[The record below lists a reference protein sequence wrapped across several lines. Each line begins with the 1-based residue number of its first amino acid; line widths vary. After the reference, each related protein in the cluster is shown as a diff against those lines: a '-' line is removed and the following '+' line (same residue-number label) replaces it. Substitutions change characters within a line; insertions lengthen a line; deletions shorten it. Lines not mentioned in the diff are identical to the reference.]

1 MSKFMRVVVIAAV
14 LTTAAVSGAF
24 ASGCGKDCASNK
36 AAQPQATGC
45 RVMYSSGILY
55 DNGIA
60 IAVSAPKGWVIDT
73 ESGVSAGLHAVF
85 YPEGSS
91 WQGSDTVMYAEIG
104 HKDDC
109 KTATME
115 KVMELDASEP
125 AVFKLDVAVKDG
137 GLIKTAKGKE
147 AEVRVFSGAVNEAV
161 AYIDEEKAVIRLVL
175 SSKTRKGLK
184 EAMPA
189 FREFASLYLFV
200 SDDVDVNR
208 NCMSGPGASSGGC
221 NAGAAVKV
229 SAASGA
235 VKRHTPSHIP
245 EPCVLIK

>member
-1 MSKFMRVVVIAAV
+1 MTKFMRVVVIATV
-14 LTTAAVSGAF
+14 LATAAVSAVW
-24 ASGCGKDCASNK
+24 ASGCGKDCAGNK
-36 AAQPQATGC
+36 AVQPQATGC

-60 IAVSAPKGWVIDT
+60 IVVSAPKGWVIDD

-109 KTATME
+109 KTATVE
-115 KVMELDASEP
+115 KVMELDAGEP

-137 GLIKTAKGKE
+137 GLIRTTKGKD
-147 AEVRVFSGAVNEAV
+147 AVVRVFSGAVNEAV
-161 AYIDEEKAVIRLVL
+161 AYVDEEKAVVRLVL

-189 FREFASLYLFV
+189 FREFVVTYLFV

-208 NCMSGPGASSGGC
+208 DCMSGPGASSGGC
-221 NAGAAVKV
+221 KAGSEVKV
-229 SAASGA
+229 SVASGA
-235 VKRHTPSHIP
+235 VKRHKPSHIP
-245 EPCVLIK
+245 KPCVLIK